1 MKFKT
6 FRRLVIAGAG
16 LTVGAGVAYFVT
28 REPPPPPPPR
38 QVLSADASPSAAG
51 DLALRPNDLQVLA
64 LARKGIAG
72 DKVKDA
78 LRGEWK
84 VNLYRD
90 AGQAGVNRLKIDLD
104 HDDKWDEKWTFSGS
118 EVKRQVAPADD
129 ENYTL
134 EYLLGDGVWI
144 DPDAKPVADAAP
156 AVQQADPD
164 ALRAFDEQILAIAE
178 RNISGDKVKDAL
190 KGRVKV
196 NLYKDAGHTQ
206 VNRLKVDL
214 DRDDKWDEKWDFEW
228 TNGAKKVK
236 RHVAPADDERYS
248 EEYRLENGAWRRK

>member
-28 REPPPPPPPR
+28 REPPPPPPPL
-38 QVLSADASPSAAG
+38 QVLTAHTDAG
-51 DLALRPNDLQVLA
+51 DLSLRPNDLKVLD
-64 LARKGIAG
+64 LARQGIAG

-104 HDDKWDEKWTFSGS
+104 RDEKWDEKWTFSGS
-118 EVKRQVAPADD
+118 EVKRQVAPGDD

-134 EYLLGDGVWI
+134 EYLLGDGAWI
-144 DPDAKPVADAAP
+144 DPNAKPVADVSP
-156 AVQQADPD
+156 AVQQADPN
-164 ALRAFDEQILAIAE
+164 ALRAFDEQILAMVE
-178 RNISGDKVKDAL
+178 RNIPGDKVKDAL
-190 KGRVKV
+190 KGKVKV
-196 NLYKDAGHTQ
+196 NLYKDAGHTR
-206 VNRLKVDL
+206 VNRLKIDL

-228 TNGAKKVK
+228 TNGARKVK
-236 RHVAPADDERYS
+236 RHVAPADDERYAD
-248 EEYRLENGAWRRK
+248 EYRLENGAWRRK